1 MKNIDVDLSR
11 FKSLQSLSCV
21 ESYLLYILN
30 ANNYDYKHLYALIS
44 YVSFSE
50 ICKSGCTRPLN
61 QGHLLFL
68 QKWNFLI
75 WEYNVYNIDVKSRCA
90 IQNLVLTVVSLFSKL
105 CSRSSFITLAQFV
118 SYIVVEVIQ

>member
-11 FKSLQSLSCV
+11 FNSLQSLSCV

-30 ANNYDYKHLYALIS
+30 ANNYDYKHLYAQS
-44 YVSFSE
+44 
-50 ICKSGCTRPLN
+50 KSGCTRPLN